1 MNHKV
6 IAFITVCLLSLS
18 LQGFSQISN
27 LSGAIAD
34 ETGQAL
40 PSSTIVL
47 LNPSDSTMLYFGIS
61 DAQGNWEI
69 KSVKSGNYLLQF
81 AFLGFETAY
90 RKVQMPNPDG
100 EYWGI
105 MAMKPQPVNLEGV
118 QVIGDYVP
126 MQIKKDTIEFN
137 ARAFKTKPD
146 AVVEDLLKKL
156 PGIQVDRA
164 GNIKAMGE
172 DVKKVLV
179 DGKEFFGNDPKVAT
193 KNLPAGSLEKVQV
206 YDKKS
211 DEAEFTG
218 IDDGSRTKAL
228 NLVLKEDQKD
238 GVFGHV
244 QGGYGTDNHYQG
256 NAKLYRFTDKIQA
269 AGLAMQNNINQFGFS
284 FQDYI
289 DFNGGMGA
297 LMSGGSAKIKI
308 ESDGGTPINFGQP
321 VSGLTT
327 SGAGGANFSY
337 SWNKKRRVFFSYMGN
352 GTDKDLLRNTKT
364 TNFLEDGSYYQE
376 SDLIETKRDTTHS
389 INFGVRYELDSTQSF
404 FLDGGGSLT
413 FSNAWGQTL
422 TNSFIDD
429 VKLNYLDRQNNQGG
443 ENGSLNARTSWIRKF
458 GGNKTVLKISAS
470 GNVSRYESRFDWNN
484 KSWFSPNPVESRE
497 AFFQSSTQ
505 ENKGYSGNLSLTQKI
520 GKKYYLTPQL
530 KVSSNLEKLNKTQG
544 IPFPNDAIIDSL
556 SPAFDRSHDF
566 FNGGFNLKRS
576 TESTQMN
583 FTLNAEMNQIR
594 TSLWGDAGME
604 NEHETFHLLP
614 GFYLD
619 WEYRTG
625 HRINLYYT
633 TSLAQPTMSQLLPIP
648 DNANSLNVFY
658 GNRNLKAEFQNN
670 VFAHWMI
677 FDQFSFTSLFTTLSA
692 TYTKDKIN
700 WSRVV
705 NENLGQTATLVN
717 VDNDYSARA
726 GVDFST
732 PIKRLGI
739 KVNAGISENWNRGI
753 NIVNGLEN
761 TNTNFT
767 HRGNISIENRVKN
780 KWDVSAGGAISLTDA
795 NYSLQ
800 ESLNNQYT
808 NYSYFTEVRFTPN
821 DSWNFFASADVTN
834 YNDKSFGESI
844 TVPLISAEIS
854 YFFLKNKRASLSLQ
868 GADLLNKNKGIQRVS
883 EMNYLRETQ
892 TNIIG
897 RYVMISLKYRLNKFG
912 GEGNGIV
919 VKGHR

>member
-1 MNHKV
+1 MRFLTT
-6 IAFITVCLLSLS
+6 IILLCTFVGSFA
-18 LQGFSQISN
+18 QVSN
-27 LSGAIAD
+27 LNGEITD
-34 ETGQAL
+34 EKGGPL
-40 PSSTIVL
+40 PSATLVL
-47 LNPSDSTMLYFGIS
+47 LNPADSTMEYFGIT
-61 DAQGNWEI
+61 DAQGHWEI
-69 KSVKSGNYLLQF
+69 KNVRQGKYLMQF
-81 AFLGFETAY
+81 AFLGYETTY
-90 RKVQMPNPDG
+90 RKISMPNTDG
-100 EYWGI
+100 VYWGI
-105 MAMKPQPVNLEGV
+105 MAMKPKPVSLDGV
-118 QVIGDYVP
+118 QVIGEHVP
-126 MQIKKDTIEFN
+126 IQINQDTIEYN

-156 PGIQVDRA
+156 PGIKIDRA

-172 DVKKVLV
+172 DVRKVLV

-211 DEAEFTG
+211 EESEFTG

-228 NLVLKEDQKD
+228 NLVLKEDHKK
-238 GVFGHV
+238 GIFGHV
-244 QGGYGTDNHYQG
+244 KGGYGTDDHYLG
-256 NAKLYRFTDKIQA
+256 NAKLYKFTDKIQA

-284 FQDYI
+284 FQDYM
-289 DFNGGMGA
+289 DFNGGMA
-297 LMSGGSAKIKI
+297 AMMSGGSAKITI
-308 ESDGGTPINFGQP
+308 EADGNTPINFGQP

-352 GTDKDLLRNTKT
+352 GMDKDVVTNTKT
-364 TNFLEDGSYYQE
+364 TNFIEDGSYYQE
-376 SDLIETKRDTTHS
+376 SDLTETKRDTTHS
-389 INFGVRYELDSTQSF
+389 INFGVRYELDSTQSI

-422 TNSFIDD
+422 TNSFVDD

-443 ENGSLNARTSWIRKF
+443 ENGSLNARASWIKKF
-458 GGNKTVLKISAS
+458 KGNKTVLKIGAN
-470 GNVSRYESRFDWNN
+470 GNISQRESRLDWNN
-484 KSWFSPNPVESRE
+484 KTWFSKAPEETRE
-497 AFFQSSTQ
+497 TFFQSSTQ
-505 ENKGYSGNLSLTQKI
+505 ENKSYSGNVSVTQKL
-520 GKKYYLTPQL
+520 GKKYYITPQF
-530 KVSSNLEKLNKTQG
+530 KASSNLEKLVKKQG
-544 IPFPNDAIIDSL
+544 IPNLDNAIIDSL

-566 FNGGFNLKRS
+566 FNGGLNLKRS

-583 FTLNAEMNQIR
+583 FTLMAEMNQTQ
-594 TSLWGDAGME
+594 TSLWGDGGMD
-604 NEHETFHLLP
+604 NEKETFHLLP
-614 GFYLD
+614 GFYVD
-619 WEYRTG
+619 WEYRSG
-625 HRINLYYT
+625 HRINLNYT
-633 TSLAQPTMSQLLPIP
+633 TSLAQPTMSQLLPIA
-648 DNANSLNVFY
+648 DNNNSLNVFY
-658 GNRNLKAEFQNN
+658 GNRNLRPELQNN
-670 VFAHWMI
+670 IFAHWII

-739 KVNAGISENWNRGI
+739 KINVGINENWNRGI
-753 NIVNGLEN
+753 SIVNRLEN
-761 TNTNFT
+761 TNTNLS
-767 HRGNISIENRVKN
+767 HRGNISIENRTKK
-780 KWDVSAGGAISLTDA
+780 KWDVIAGGALSLTDA
-795 NYSLQ
+795 KYSLQ
-800 ESLNNQYT
+800 ESLNNRYT

-821 DSWNFFASADVTN
+821 ENWNFFASADVTN
-834 YNDKSFGESI
+834 YNDQSFGESI

-897 RYVMISLKYRLNKFG
+897 RYVMLSLKYRLNKFG
-912 GEGNGIV
+912 GENKGIV
-919 VKGHR
+919 IKGHR